1 MENINWKSLV
11 VPVLILFVFIGGI
24 IGIVNWQK
32 SKSAPAVSTLTVN
45 LPEGETQT
53 TEKEL
58 NVSGKV
64 NKGDKVFVNDS
75 EAKVEKDGS
84 YTKVITLSDGVNK
97 IVVLDKKNSKEIGRT
112 ERDVKYTAP
121 ATPAASSP
129 AQSAQTTPAQQGPA
143 PASVAPQA
151 SGDLAT
157 SGPKE
162 VAAVAGFGGLVLIGL
177 LYLKSKK
184 HLHLSLR
191 K

>member
-1 MENINWKSLV
+1 MENINWKALV

-32 SKSAPAVSTLTVN
+32 SKKDTPITSELSVN
-45 LPEGETQT
+45 LPEGESQT
-53 TEKEL
+53 TEKEIF
-58 NVSGKV
+58 VSGKV
-64 NKGDKVFVNDS
+64 KKGDKVTVN
-75 EAKVEKDGS
+75 EAEVKVEKDGS
-84 YTKVITLSDGVNK
+84 YAKVVTLSEGSNK
-97 IVVLDKKNSKEIGRT
+97 IIVKDMKNGKEVGST
-112 ERDVKYTAP
+112 ERTVKYVAAIAPKPQDAQPAPTQQGSAP
-121 ATPAASSP
+121 ATAS
-129 AQSAQTTPAQQGPA
+129 
-143 PASVAPQA
+143 PQI
-151 SGDLAT
+151 SGELAT